1 VNTQLE
7 TFARNFLKEGLSQ
20 CTCDEQMVFKRIYAN
35 SNLELP
41 IDKVV
46 DNMPESKLDWAM
58 QQVENTLRKKQHS
71 I

>member
-1 VNTQLE
+1 
-7 TFARNFLKEGLSQ
+7 
-20 CTCDEQMVFKRIYAN
+20 MVFKRIYAN